1 MDYWTLGMVLSLR
14 KKDGKS
20 DVMDDMRGVHL
31 LAFVRQWYASLL
43 LPSLQELASRILPDE
58 QEGFRPGGR
67 VYASYLALFALM
79 ENYRLRGKRLFVC
92 FLDVAKGFPSV
103 RRELLWSRLKEAGA
117 SDDLIR
123 ALYTLYLDAKGTVR
137 ASSGFGEV
145 FGINLGTREGG
156 GTESPLLYSL
166 YVFDLVQRLGSLDL
180 DGEPVILDGKK
191 IRVLQ
196 FANDVALLATSE
208 EDLDRL
214 LHE

>member
-92 FLDVAKGFPSV
+92 FLDIAKAFP
-103 RRELLWSRLKEAGA
+103 
-117 SDDLIR
+117 
-123 ALYTLYLDAKGTVR
+123 
-137 ASSGFGEV
+137 
-145 FGINLGTREGG
+145 
-156 GTESPLLYSL
+156 
-166 YVFDLVQRLGSLDL
+166 
-180 DGEPVILDGKK
+180 
-191 IRVLQ
+191 
-196 FANDVALLATSE
+196 
-208 EDLDRL
+208 
-214 LHE
+214 